1 MAESYSDFNPV
12 QMDLLKEIGN
22 IGAGNAATTLSQM
35 LSKRV
40 DMTVPRV
47 RFLEYGEIAN
57 LLGGP
62 ENQIVGILLKL
73 SEGVDGMMMFLM
85 EESFAHTALN
95 VLMGKDLKS
104 FDDVTEMDLSAL
116 QEIGNIMAGSYVG
129 ALAGLTN
136 MYINISP
143 PEVSLDMAGAILSV
157 PAIEFAKVGD
167 KVLFIEEEFVD
178 STGLI
183 KSFVLLIPE
192 MHSLEKIMA
201 MFGI

>member
-1 MAESYSDFNPV
+1 MAQAYSEFNPV

-35 LSKRV
+35 LAKRV

-47 RFLEYGEIAN
+47 RFLDYNEIAN
-57 LLGGP
+57 ILGGP

-73 SEGVDGMMMFLM
+73 SDGIDGMMMFLM

-95 VLMGKDLKS
+95 VLMGTELKS
-104 FDDVTEMDLSAL
+104 FEDVTPMELSAL

-136 MYINISP
+136 MCINISP

-167 KVLFIEEEFVD
+167 KVLFIEEEFID

-192 MHSLEKIMA
+192 MHSLEKIMS

>member
-1 MAESYSDFNPV
+1 MQGYGEFNPV

-47 RFLEYGEIAN
+47 RFLDYNEIAN
-57 LLGGP
+57 ILGGP
-62 ENQIVGILLKL
+62 ENEIVGILLKL
-73 SEGVDGMMMFLM
+73 SEGIDGMMMFLM
-85 EESFAHTALN
+85 EEDFAYIALN
-95 VLMGKDLKS
+95 VLMGKELKS
-104 FDDVTEMDLSAL
+104 FSEVTPMELSAL

-136 MYINISP
+136 MTINMSP
-143 PEVSLDMAGAILSV
+143 PGVSIDMAGAILSV
-157 PAIEFAKVGD
+157 PAIEFAKIGD
-167 KVLFIEEEFVD
+167 KVLFIEEEFID
-178 STGLI
+178 NTGLI

-192 MHSLEKIMA
+192 VQSLQKIMG